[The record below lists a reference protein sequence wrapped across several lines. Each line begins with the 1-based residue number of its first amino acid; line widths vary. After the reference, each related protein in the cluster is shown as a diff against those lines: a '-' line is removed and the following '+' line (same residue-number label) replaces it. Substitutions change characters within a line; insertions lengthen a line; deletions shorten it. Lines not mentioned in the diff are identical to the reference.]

1 MPNEYDKIF
10 KENIEAV
17 ILPIADKL
25 LGIDMHQLEEI
36 PDDLQVTLERKPDFT
51 KKALNKDG
59 QPFILHL
66 EFQVD
71 DERSMVFR
79 MQTYKALLQEKYPLP
94 VEQFVVYLGSTPPR
108 MKSRL
113 ADVIPCE
120 RTNFAFSLVNIRDYS
135 YQALLTSDIPEE
147 ITLAILSDFQ
157 NEEPATVVRQ
167 ILQRLV
173 KASTGK
179 RKLQRYIRQLT
190 VLAQLRNLRDETKNQ
205 LQTMPITF
213 DITKDSWY
221 LKGKAEGKA
230 QGKAEEGEKVKRNM
244 IISLLRN
251 TTLSVAAIAQAA
263 EVDETYVAE
272 LKAKHS

>member
-17 ILPIADKL
+17 ILPIANKL
-25 LGIDMHQLEEI
+25 LGIYVEQLEEI
-36 PDDLQVTLERKPDFT
+36 PADLQITLERKPDFT
-51 KKALNKDG
+51 KKAVNEQGK
-59 QPFILHL
+59 PFILHL

-71 DERSMVFR
+71 DEKQMVFR

-94 VEQFVVYLGSTPPR
+94 VEQFVIYLGSTSPKMKPR
-108 MKSRL
+108 L
-113 ADVIPCE
+113 VDVVAGE
-120 RTNFAFSLVNIRDYS
+120 KTNYGFSLVDIRKFS
-135 YQALLTSDIPEE
+135 YQKLLDSDIPEE

-157 NEEPATVVRQ
+157 NEDPAEVVRQ
-167 ILQRLV
+167 VLDRLV
-173 KASTGK
+173 KASTSK

-190 VLAQLRNLRDETKNQ
+190 VLAQLRNLRDETTKQ

-230 QGKAEEGEKVKRNM
+230 EEGEKVTRKL
-244 IISLLRN
+244 IIGLLKN
-251 TTLSVAAIAQAA
+251 TSLSVAEIAKAA
-263 EVDETYVAE
+263 EVDEKYVE
-272 LKAKHS
+272 KLKAKHT